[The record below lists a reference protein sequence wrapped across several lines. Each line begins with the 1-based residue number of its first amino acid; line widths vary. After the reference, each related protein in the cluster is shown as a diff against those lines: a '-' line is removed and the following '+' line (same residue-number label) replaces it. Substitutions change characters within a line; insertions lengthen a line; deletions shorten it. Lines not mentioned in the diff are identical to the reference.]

1 MTTMT
6 YGQLVEAYV
15 AVREERDRLRAD
27 DLAIRRLLR
36 DHGASV
42 GGTDPLPA
50 IVAET
55 LDAARKTGAEL
66 VELRDRHEQVCEE
79 LAEARE
85 ALVAAQTEGDE
96 AWDRLSTLVDELA
109 GALEMPGTPDDH
121 EIIREA
127 RAFGQLRVE
136 LAALRAEREWLAD
149 RARQMGIADA
159 IITTYG
165 PAHAISAEI
174 DRLRAKRHQA
184 RAALGT
190 TPDTG
195 STTP

>member
-27 DLAIRRLLR
+27 DLAIRQLLR
-36 DHGASV
+36 DYGASV

-55 LDAARKTGAEL
+55 LDAARKTGTEL
-66 VELRDRHEQVCEE
+66 VELRDRHEQVCQE
-79 LAEARE
+79 LAEARRGCE
-85 ALVAAQTEGDE
+85 RLRTE
-96 AWDRLSTLVDELA
+96 R
-109 GALEMPGTPDDH
+109 
-121 EIIREA
+121 
-127 RAFGQLRVE
+127 
-136 LAALRAEREWLAD
+136 
-149 RARQMGIADA
+149 
-159 IITTYG
+159 
-165 PAHAISAEI
+165 
-174 DRLRAKRHQA
+174 DRLRRRLGDVLDLEELPEDHTIVAAVRRL

-195 STTP
+195 DSEGDQP